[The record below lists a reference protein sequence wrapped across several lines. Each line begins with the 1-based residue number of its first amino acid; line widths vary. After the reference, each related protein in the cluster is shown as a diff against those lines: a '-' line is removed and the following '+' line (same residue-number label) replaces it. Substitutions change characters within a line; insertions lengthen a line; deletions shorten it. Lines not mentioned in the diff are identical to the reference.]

1 MPSSLPD
8 MMQCKSTLQTYSPTV
23 MQVDLNLHELC
34 IEKIARWLKS
44 AEDVSLLPL
53 PKRLKDRLIQY
64 INE

>member
-1 MPSSLPD
+1 
-8 MMQCKSTLQTYSPTV
+8 MQWYRNFSNYFPHAV